1 MTLNSMNDLMVH
13 QLRDLYSAER
23 QVLLVWPQLA
33 ELASSH
39 SLTIALEHH
48 RDETVRHI
56 ARLDEIFELL
66 DLSPRGVRCRGMEG
80 LLVDALADA
89 NAQTDP
95 ALRDS
100 SIVANCQR
108 VEGYELA
115 VYGTSRIFAESL
127 ELDRVVTLLEQTL
140 AEEEAADA
148 ALAAIAESETSPAA
162 LAATRRALSPQVVGM
177 IHPDYGGRNLRITV

>member
-1 MTLNSMNDLMVH
+1 MTLNSMHDLMVH

-33 ELASSH
+33 ELADSER
-39 SLTIALEHH
+39 LRIALEHH
-48 RDETVRHI
+48 REETLRHI
-56 ARLDEIFELL
+56 ARLDEIFEVLG
-66 DLSPRGVRCRGMEG
+66 LSPRGVRCRGMEG
-80 LLVDALADA
+80 LLVDALAEATAQPDA
-89 NAQTDP
+89 
-95 ALRDS
+95 ALRDA

-127 ELDRVVTLLEQTL
+127 DLERVVKLIEQTL
-140 AEEEAADA
+140 GEEEAADA
-148 ALAAIAESETSPAA
+148 ALAAIAESEVGPAA

-177 IHPDYGGRNLRITV
+177 IHPEYGARNLRITV